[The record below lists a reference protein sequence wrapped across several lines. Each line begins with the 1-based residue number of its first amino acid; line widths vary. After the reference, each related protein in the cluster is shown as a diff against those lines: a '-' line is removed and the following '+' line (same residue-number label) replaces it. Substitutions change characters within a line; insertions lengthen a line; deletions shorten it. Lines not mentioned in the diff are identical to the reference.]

1 MTELLERRIMEVFAS
16 VAEGIVTLSDAQ
28 FLVQMIRSQSVNMN
42 NLADQILK
50 LEEENA
56 ALAAQNGR
64 MRAAAKKIRL
74 EYDYAGDQE
83 ADSEGLPYIHGLADL
98 KKALNGGEKGSGG

>member
-1 MTELLERRIMEVFAS
+1 MTSTDRIAELERQLKMKQDDWIEVC
-16 VAEGIVTLSDAQ
+16 AELS
-28 FLVQMIRSQSVNMN
+28 
-42 NLADQILK
+42 K

-74 EYDYAGDQE
+74 EYDYAGGQE